1 MAEDAQWEA
10 IEGSLH
16 RLERY
21 ILDRQYR
28 GYDPYDA
35 LTSPLFRLPVLR
47 SQKTIRWGS
56 QQLLKRLPV
65 NLRPLLGIRPG
76 YNPVTLGLCMQAFS
90 SLARAIPGEQ
100 EQYQRPMDRLLGE
113 LERLQSKG
121 YSGPCWG
128 YDFDWEAR
136 YASIPAFMPTVVAT
150 GFVTNALFRSRGL
163 LDERRV
169 RDLVT
174 GAVRFVLRDL
184 HRIEEGDAFCFSYS
198 PADRMVVLNAT
209 MKGARL
215 LAQAF
220 ALTGD
225 RTLADMARCTVRFVM
240 RHQREDG
247 AWVYQLKHT
256 GTAWVDHFHTG
267 YVLDCL
273 DEYARLT
280 GDQEVRPGIERGLKF
295 YLKNFF
301 EEGGIPKYYDVRR
314 DPVDATAAA
323 QALLTLTRFHDMG
336 RARAVALW
344 MIDHMQDRRGYFY
357 YQRMRDHT
365 NRIPY
370 MRWSNAWM
378 FAGLASLW
386 EHRHDLG

>member
-1 MAEDAQWEA
+1 MLEDPGWEL
-10 IEGSLH
+10 IGESLR
-16 RLERY
+16 RLEHY
-21 ILDRQYR
+21 ILDSHYR

-47 SQKTIRWGS
+47 SHRLIRWGS
-56 QQLLKRLPV
+56 QQLLKRLPLNV
-65 NLRPLLGIRPG
+65 RPLLGIRRG
-76 YNPVTLGLCMQAFS
+76 YNPVTLGLCLQAFA
-90 SLARAIPGEQ
+90 SLARALPGG
-100 EQYQRPMDRLLGE
+100 RDRYLLRAEELLGE

-121 YSGPCWG
+121 YNGPCWG

-136 YASIPAFMPTVVAT
+136 FARIPAFMPTVVAT
-150 GFVTNALFRSRGL
+150 GFVTNALFLSRDL
-163 LDERRV
+163 LDAGRV
-169 RDLVT
+169 TELVS
-174 GAVRFVLRDL
+174 GAAAFVLRDL
-184 HRIEEGDAFCFSYS
+184 HRTVEDDSFCFSYS
-198 PADRMVVLNAT
+198 PADTMVVLNAT

-225 RTLADMARCTVRFVM
+225 PNLAETARCTVRFVM
-240 RHQREDG
+240 RHQRDDG
-247 AWVYQLKHT
+247 AWVYQLSHES
-256 GTAWVDHFHTG
+256 TAWVDHFHTG

-273 DEYARLT
+273 DEYTRLT
-280 GDQEVRPGIERGLKF
+280 GDAEARPGLERGLKY
-295 YLKNFF
+295 YLERFF
-301 EEGGIPKYYDVRR
+301 EGEEIPKYYDVRR

-323 QALLTLTRFHDMG
+323 QSLLTLVRFRQVG
-336 RARAVALW
+336 RARAVASW
-344 MIDHMQDRRGYFY
+344 MIRHMQDKQGYFY
-357 YQRMRDHT
+357 YQRMRDRT